1 MSLDLTPHDDP
12 EQDSPERQTVARRS
26 TLVSVV
32 VNLVLTTLQVT
43 VGVIAHSQALI
54 ADGVHSLS
62 DLIADFVVLF
72 VNRHSSK
79 EADDDHHYGHHRY
92 ETAAS
97 LVLGGLLLSVGVGM
111 LWGAVHKLS
120 DPDTIPKVQVMAL
133 YVALA
138 ALVAKELLFR
148 YMLAA
153 AEKVR
158 SSMLVAN
165 AWHARSDAASSLVVS
180 IGIVG
185 NLMGYP
191 LLDPVAALI
200 VGFMVGKMGWD
211 FGWDALH
218 DLMDRSVSDEQVQAI
233 KEILRKT
240 PGVRGVHDLRT
251 RKMGDMIM
259 VDAHLEVDGSLSVRE
274 GHDIATDARDRVMA
288 NLPVLDVMAHLDP
301 VDVVARQ
308 AVTS

>member
-1 MSLDLTPHDDP
+1 
-12 EQDSPERQTVARRS
+12 
-26 TLVSVV
+26 
-32 VNLVLTTLQVT
+32 
-43 VGVIAHSQALI
+43 
-54 ADGVHSLS
+54 
-62 DLIADFVVLF
+62 
-72 VNRHSSK
+72 
-79 EADDDHHYGHHRY
+79 
-92 ETAAS
+92 
-97 LVLGGLLLSVGVGM
+97 
-111 LWGAVHKLS
+111 
-120 DPDTIPKVQVMAL
+120 
-133 YVALA
+133 
-138 ALVAKELLFR
+138 
-148 YMLAA
+148 
-153 AEKVR
+153 
-158 SSMLVAN
+158 
-165 AWHARSDAASSLVVS
+165 
-180 IGIVG
+180 
-185 NLMGYP
+185 
-191 LLDPVAALI
+191 
-200 VGFMVGKMGWD
+200 MGWD